1 MTRDTLNTKKKESTD
16 KRKKDF
22 INILRANAGNIK
34 QSCIKANIGRSTYY
48 GWIDDDADFFRECK
62 NVNEELIDFAESQL
76 MEHISSGN
84 LTAII
89 FYLKCKGQSRGYI
102 EKYVERKK
110 SFQENELIVI

>member
-1 MTRDTLNTKKKESTD
+1 MNTIKKGNTD

-22 INILRANAGNIK
+22 ISILRANAGNIK

-76 MEHISSGN
+76 MDHISKGN

-102 EKYVERKK
+102 EKHIQYERPPWDKD
-110 SFQENELIVI
+110 ELIVC